1 MRDAIMTGI
10 ALILLTIAMS
20 LTLIYAMEY
29 ARGEGWME
37 PHGQGSIYIGSS
49 EEAAPEYAQ

>member
-20 LTLIYAMEY
+20 LTLIYALEY

-37 PHGQGSIYIGSS
+37 LHGQSSIYIGSS
-49 EEAAPEYAQ
+49 EEVAPENAQ